1 MDSER
6 AKQIMESKGV
16 IEVLFRGS
24 PVWIESLG
32 DNNTAEV
39 SYLRTKEKVE
49 APIYLLTENNPIT

>member
-24 PVWIESLG
+24 PVWIESVK

-39 SYLRTKEKVE
+39 SYLRTKKKVE
-49 APIYLLTENNPIT
+49 APIYLLTENHTLS